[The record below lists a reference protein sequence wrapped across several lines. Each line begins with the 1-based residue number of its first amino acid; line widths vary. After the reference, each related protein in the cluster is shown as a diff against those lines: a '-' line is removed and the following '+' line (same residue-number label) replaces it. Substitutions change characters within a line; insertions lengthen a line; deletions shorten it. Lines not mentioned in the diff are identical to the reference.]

1 MASPAPTT
9 RRTLFAIAAGAAFI
23 PAAAMAAAV
32 NDNPPLTLAKREA
45 AAVSAMG
52 KAVNE
57 KVGATDAEWDAWS
70 QRETRFVAWA
80 ESLPLTP
87 ENAQIK
93 AVAFATIYDYDLND
107 FIDHQNDAA
116 DHRLALQIIKTL
128 LGRTH

>member
-9 RRTLFAIAAGAAFI
+9 RRTLFAIAAGAALTGTSLT
-23 PAAAMAAAV
+23 ASA
-32 NDNPPLTLAKREA
+32 NDNPALTLAKREA